1 MKPVS
6 NTRVIVVLVILLLF
20 FPLLGYSADHRSFAI
35 IGDTGIGVNDLHYRT
50 FLQKIESEGID
61 LIVHTG
67 DVIDKPGSQGEWKR
81 FLEITGNKPTVLIS
95 LGNHD
100 INTVKSLKVYENLTG
115 RTPYFT
121 FAMNETQVIVLCTEL
136 PGEWSRITGKQL
148 AWLSAEL
155 AKPFRYRFV
164 FLHRPL
170 FPAIYYM
177 GASLD
182 KFEQDRN
189 LLHALFIRHHVN
201 MVVAGHE
208 HLYNRTIRDGIAYII
223 SGGGGARLHA
233 FTEEQGG
240 FFHYIIAKRNKE
252 GYVLRVYDFEG
263 KVRDEFE
270 IKNEVRNG

>member
-6 NTRVIVVLVILLLF
+6 DTRAIVIFVILLLF
-20 FPLLGYSADHRSFAI
+20 PPLLGYGANPRSFAI
-35 IGDTGIGVNDLHYRT
+35 IGDTGIGVNDLHYRA
-50 FLQKIESEGID
+50 FLQKLESEGID
-61 LIVHTG
+61 LFVHTG

-81 FLEITGNKPTVLIS
+81 FLEITGNKPTILIT

-100 INTVKSLKVYENLTG
+100 IKTEKSLQVYENLTG
-115 RTPYFT
+115 RNPYFT
-121 FAMNETQVIVLCTEL
+121 FVVGDAQMIVLCTEL
-136 PGEWSRITGKQL
+136 PGESSRITGKQL
-148 AWLSAEL
+148 AWLSTEL
-155 AKPFRYRFV
+155 AKPFRYKFV

-170 FPAIYYM
+170 FPAIYHL

-182 KFEQDRN
+182 RFEQDRD
-189 LLHALFIRHHVN
+189 LLHRLFVRHGVN
-201 MVVAGHE
+201 LVVAGHE
-208 HLYNRTIRDGIAYII
+208 HLYNKTIRDGITYII

-263 KVRDEFE
+263 KVRDEFQ
-270 IKNEVRNG
+270 IINEVRNG